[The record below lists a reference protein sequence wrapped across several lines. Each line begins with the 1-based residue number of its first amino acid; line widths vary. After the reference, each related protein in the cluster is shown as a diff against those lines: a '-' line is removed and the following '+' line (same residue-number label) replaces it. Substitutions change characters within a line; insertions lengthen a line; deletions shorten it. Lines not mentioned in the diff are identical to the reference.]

1 MLKHFQPGEG
11 PSRALWLRTFVWTFV
26 SSSIPVWGE
35 VAAGLGAARLQELP
49 RAELPH
55 VGEAAVRLAP
65 GQDVFGL
72 GVCVQFIGSNG
83 FSNQQTSPG

>member
-1 MLKHFQPGEG
+1 MEQDRVEVCDGAEQ
-11 PSRALWLRTFVWTFV
+11 V
-26 SSSIPVWGE
+26 PVRGE

-65 GQDVFGL
+65 GQDVLGL
-72 GVCVQFIGSNG
+72 GVSVQFIGSNG